1 LKGINMNL
9 EETQASTQSLT
20 FNTLDSKL
28 KEVLGIE
35 GISSDILKT
44 LELLDKKGNYNFAAE
59 LFSDNN
65 TITFSGIDL
74 VRFGETINQI
84 QFRET
89 ITGVSLLT
97 QYDTAIEIFERYYQY
112 EEIVGYKRIK
122 KELIPREAFRE
133 ALANAIVH
141 RVWDINAY
149 IQISMFKDRIEI
161 NSPGGLPEGITE
173 DEYLYNNISV
183 LRNPIIAGVFYRL
196 DVIEKFGTGI
206 MRINEEYINSRAKP
220 NFAVSKNYIKI
231 LLPVVAKELF
241 ELSLDEQRTLD
252 ALKTETEL
260 SRLELEGKTGFNK
273 SKTIRILNSLID
285 KNVIERRGDGPSST
299 YRLR

>member
-1 LKGINMNL
+1 
-9 EETQASTQSLT
+9 
-20 FNTLDSKL
+20 
-28 KEVLGIE
+28 
-35 GISSDILKT
+35 
-44 LELLDKKGNYNFAAE
+44 
-59 LFSDNN
+59 
-65 TITFSGIDL
+65 
-74 VRFGETINQI
+74 
-84 QFRET
+84 
-89 ITGVSLLT
+89 
-97 QYDTAIEIFERYYQY
+97 
-112 EEIVGYKRIK
+112 
-122 KELIPREAFRE
+122 
-133 ALANAIVH
+133 
-141 RVWDINAY
+141 
-149 IQISMFKDRIEI
+149 
-161 NSPGGLPEGITE
+161 
-173 DEYLYNNISV
+173 LYNNISV